1 MSSGTTRGWTAP
13 GWEDVRDAFEHNF
26 DMGLEIGAAFSAYH
40 RGDKVVDLW
49 GGLADAYER
58 RPWDEDTMVLTYS
71 TTKGATA
78 ALVHALADAGHLDT
92 EAPVASYWPEFAQAG
107 KADIPV
113 SYLLSHRAGLA
124 WIDGTMTSDE
134 ALAWDPVIRALELQ
148 APQWEPGTRHGY
160 HATTYGWLVGEV
172 VRRIRGT
179 GFGTAF
185 RQVVGDP
192 LALDFFIGLPEEED
206 HRVALLHA
214 QMPPEGAPATSDAV
228 RAEGTKGAEGVEQ
241 EELVDPQ
248 QAGQSLREML
258 IQLFGPD
265 APLPKALWA
274 PGDALVDHELWNSR
288 RLRAAELPA
297 ANGIGDARS
306 IARMYGACIGEVT
319 TPAGDKVRLFS
330 EEQLDAAI
338 RQQTTGGDL
347 VILDV
352 DLQFGLGF
360 MLNKGITE
368 TMGVGGPRS
377 FGHFGLGGSV
387 GWADPDA
394 ELAYGYVT
402 NKMELGLT
410 GDTRSYRLAKAC
422 HGVVAKL

>member
-1 MSSGTTRGWTAP
+1 MSSAPSSAQGWTAP
-13 GWEDVRDAFEHNF
+13 GWDAVRDAFEHNF
-26 DMGLEIGAAFSAYH
+26 DKGLEIGAAFSAYH
-40 RGDKVVDLW
+40 RGQKVVDLW

-58 RPWDEDTMVLTYS
+58 HPWEEDTMVLTYS

-78 ALVHALADAGHLDT
+78 ALVNAMADAGTVDV
-92 EAPVASYWPEFAQAG
+92 EAPVTEYWPEFAQAG

-124 WIDGTMTSDE
+124 WTDGEMTAED
-134 ALAWDPVIRALELQ
+134 ALAWDPVIRALEAQ
-148 APQWEPGTRHGY
+148 APHWEPGSRHGY

-179 GFGTAF
+179 GFGAAF
-185 RQVVGDP
+185 REVVGDP
-192 LALDFFIGLPEEED
+192 LALDFFVGLPEEED

-214 QMPPEGAPATSDAV
+214 QMPPEGGLAGPDAAPAD
-228 RAEGTKGAEGVEQ
+228 GAA
-241 EELVDPQ
+241 EELVDPE
-248 QAGQSLREML
+248 QAGQSLRDL
-258 IQLFGPD
+258 LVQLFGPD

-274 PGDALVDHELWNSR
+274 PGDALADHSLWNSR

-306 IARMYGACIGEVT
+306 LARMYGGCIGEVA
-319 TPAGDKVRLFS
+319 TPAGDRVRLFS

-338 RQQTTGGDL
+338 RQRTEGGDL

-368 TMGVGGPRS
+368 TMGIGGPRS

-394 ELAYGYVT
+394 ELAIGYVT
-402 NKMELGLT
+402 NRMELGLT

-422 HGVVAKL
+422 HGVLSTL

>member
-1 MSSGTTRGWTAP
+1 MSGAHGWTAP
-13 GWEDVRDAFEHNF
+13 GWEPARDAFERNF
-26 DMGLEIGAAFSAYH
+26 DKGLEIGAAFSAYH
-40 RGDKVVDLW
+40 RGEMVVDLW
-49 GGLADAYER
+49 GGLADAYEQ
-58 RPWDEDTMVLTYS
+58 RPWEEDTIVLTYS

-78 ALVHALADAGHLDT
+78 ALVHALADAGAIDV
-92 EAPVASYWPEFAQAG
+92 EAPVVEYWPEFGEAG
-107 KADIPV
+107 KAGIPV
-113 SYLLSHRAGLA
+113 SHLLSHQAGLA
-124 WIDGTMTSDE
+124 WTDGEMAAEE
-134 ALAWDPVIRALELQ
+134 ALAWDPVIRALEAQ
-148 APQWEPGTRHGY
+148 APHWEPGTRHGY

-179 GFGTAF
+179 GFGAAF

-214 QMPPEGAPATSDAV
+214 QMPPESGLAGAATGAGAV
-228 RAEGTKGAEGVEQ
+228 AGAGASAAQ
-241 EELVDPQ
+241 EPVDPEE
-248 QAGQSLREML
+248 AGQSLRDL
-258 IQLFGPD
+258 LVQLFGPD

-274 PGDALVDHELWNSR
+274 PGDALADHSLWNSR

-297 ANGIGDARS
+297 ANGVGDARS
-306 IARMYGACIGEVT
+306 IARMYGACIGEVA
-319 TPAGDKVRLFS
+319 TPRGERVRLFS
-330 EEQLDAAI
+330 EEQLQAAT
-338 RQQTTGGDL
+338 RQRTQGGDL

-360 MLNKGITE
+360 MLSRGVTE

-394 ELAYGYVT
+394 ELAFGYVT
-402 NKMELGLT
+402 NRMELGLT
-410 GDTRSYRLAKAC
+410 GDTRSHRLAKAC
-422 HGVVAKL
+422 HEVLSTL

>member
-1 MSSGTTRGWTAP
+1 MSSGASQGWTAP

-26 DMGLEIGAAFSAYH
+26 DNGLEIGAAFSAYH
-40 RGDKVVDLW
+40 RGERVVDLW
-49 GGLADAYER
+49 GGLADAYEQ
-58 RPWDEDTMVLTYS
+58 RPWEEDTMVLTYS

-78 ALVHALADAGHLDT
+78 ALVHALVDAGQLDT
-92 EAPVASYWPEFAQAG
+92 DALVTDYWPEFGQAG
-107 KADIPV
+107 KADMPV
-113 SYLLSHRAGLA
+113 SYLLSHQAGLA
-124 WIDGTMTSDE
+124 WTDGTMTSDE
-134 ALAWDPVIRALELQ
+134 ALAWDPVIRALETQ
-148 APQWEPGTRHGY
+148 APHWEPGTRHGY

-185 RQVVGDP
+185 REVVGDP
-192 LALDFFIGLPEEED
+192 LALDFFVGVPESED
-206 HRVALLHA
+206 ARVALLHA
-214 QMPPEGAPATSDAV
+214 QMPPEGGLAGPDAGDPA
-228 RAEGTKGAEGVEQ
+228 GAGAGAGS

-248 QAGQSLREML
+248 QAGQSLREL
-258 IQLFGPD
+258 LVQLFGPD
-265 APLPKALWA
+265 APLAKALWA
-274 PGDALVDHELWNSR
+274 PGDALADHELWNSR

-297 ANGIGDARS
+297 ANGVGDARS

-319 TPAGDKVRLFS
+319 TPAGEKVRLFS
-330 EEQLDAAI
+330 EEQLAAAI

-422 HGVVAKL
+422 HGVLDKL